1 MGEGI
6 KEKKRG
12 KKQGR
17 EKRGKKLGKEGGKK
31 RETGE
36 EVKERERESYVGS
49 RLTKTTCVQTCSI
62 FLTPAYGQ
70 QGVGQPPKYH
80 PQKKNRCV
88 SLSFLLIPEVLLA
101 SIFLTPQ
108 KRNTLL
114 PKADKVFI

>member
-1 MGEGI
+1 MNGGGD
-6 KEKKRG
+6 KRKKRG

-17 EKRGKKLGKEGGKK
+17 EKREKKFGKEGGKK
-31 RETGE
+31 RETE
-36 EVKERERESYVGS
+36 QEVRERESYVGS

-70 QGVGQPPKYH
+70 QGVGQPPKYQ
-80 PQKKNRCV
+80 PQKKNRSV
-88 SLSFLLIPEVLLA
+88 SLSFLLIPQALLA

-114 PKADKVFI
+114 PKADNVFI

>member
-6 KEKKRG
+6 KEKREERNRVGRRG
-12 KKQGR
+12 KK
-17 EKRGKKLGKEGGKK
+17 KFGKEGGKK
-31 RETGE
+31 RETE
-36 EVKERERESYVGS
+36 QEVRERESYVGS

-70 QGVGQPPKYH
+70 QGVGQPPKYQ
-80 PQKKNRCV
+80 PQKKNRSV
-88 SLSFLLIPEVLLA
+88 SLSFLLIPQALLA

-114 PKADKVFI
+114 PKADNVFI